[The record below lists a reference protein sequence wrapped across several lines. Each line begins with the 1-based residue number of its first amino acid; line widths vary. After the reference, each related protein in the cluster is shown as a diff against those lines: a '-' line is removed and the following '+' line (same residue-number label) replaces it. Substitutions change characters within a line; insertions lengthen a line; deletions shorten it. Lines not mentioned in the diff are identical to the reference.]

1 MNEHKFSVV
10 EPKSWYESR
19 TLWVN
24 AIILII
30 TVAVYVLEGIT
41 AGEIDIPLDPEVVV
55 VFVTVANAVLRLLT
69 RQPLRK

>member
-1 MNEHKFSVV
+1 MNEHKFSVA
-10 EPKSWYESR
+10 EPKFWYESR

-24 AIILII
+24 AIILIL